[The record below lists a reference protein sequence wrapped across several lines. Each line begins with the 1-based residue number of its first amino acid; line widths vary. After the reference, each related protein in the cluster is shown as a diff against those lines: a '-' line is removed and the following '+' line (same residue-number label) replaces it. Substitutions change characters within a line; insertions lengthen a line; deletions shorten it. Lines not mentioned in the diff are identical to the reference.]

1 MALEGLDLRDIVLL
15 FLGEL
20 LDLELGATHVLFH
33 VHVLLIQLVVILCKL
48 LYRLLVSL
56 RLHAGVPVVLQH
68 VLFLHLQSPHALLGK
83 SLLVLE
89 LFVLPLQE
97 VIRLSGLGELVVDK
111 FVLPGKGLDILGQL
125 SGLGCLNLYDLILV
139 LYLLPEVLIL
149 LSQQLNFIFSLE

>member
-1 MALEGLDLRDIVLL
+1 MEKQD
-15 FLGEL
+15 
-20 LDLELGATHVLFH
+20 
-33 VHVLLIQLVVILCKL
+33 
-48 LYRLLVSL
+48 
-56 RLHAGVPVVLQH
+56 
-68 VLFLHLQSPHALLGK
+68 
-83 SLLVLE
+83 
-89 LFVLPLQE
+89 VLPLQE